1 MSGSPGSAL
10 ARSTIRCMKAS
21 VACGFSALCIAGIT
35 VAAQA
40 PSSLTLNEAIGR
52 AVEANRA
59 VLAARSARAIDLA
72 ARQAAGQRP
81 NPEVSVEAERE
92 TPHWAF
98 GSTVPIEVSG
108 KRQRRLDVANATLAV
123 TEAEAARVTADVRS
137 DVRRAYYQVVAAV
150 RRVDVAQE
158 LETIAT
164 RARDAAQ
171 DRFQTGAAPRLEAL
185 QAQLALS
192 EVQNEA
198 ARAHG
203 EISAAR
209 AELNAL
215 LAFPPEAS
223 PTLADPLEGG
233 PLPSQQD
240 ATTQAITGN
249 AELQVLQRQIEAER
263 ARVALARA
271 LRRPDPSVSGTLTY
285 DAQPEF
291 TVGWRAGVAI
301 ALPILTTGRAD
312 VAVAEATLNR
322 AIADREARV
331 LQVTG
336 AVSAAVARAASARQA
351 MERYQ
356 TDILP
361 ASVQVEQMA
370 QESYQSGQTGLPALL
385 QTVQAAREIRQRALQ
400 AGLDYQLALADLE
413 RAMGTPLR

>member
-1 MSGSPGSAL
+1 MNAWAVSGVFAL
-10 ARSTIRCMKAS
+10 
-21 VACGFSALCIAGIT
+21 GIT
-35 VAAQA
+35 AAAQA
-40 PSSLTLNEAIGR
+40 PASLTLNEAIGR
-52 AVEANRA
+52 AIEANRT

-98 GSTVPIEVSG
+98 GSTVPIEISG
-108 KRQRRLDVANATLAV
+108 KRQRRIDVANATLAV
-123 TEAEAARVTADVRS
+123 TEAETARVTADVRS
-137 DVRRAYYQVVAAV
+137 DVRRAYYQVVASV
-150 RRVDVAQE
+150 RRADIAQE

-171 DRFQTGAAPRLEAL
+171 ERFQTGAAPRLEAL

-192 EVQNEA
+192 EAQNET
-198 ARAHG
+198 ARARG
-203 EISAAR
+203 EIAAAR

-215 LAFPPEAS
+215 LAFPSEAA

-233 PLPSQQD
+233 PVPTIQD
-240 ATTQAITGN
+240 ATAQAINGN
-249 AELQVLQRQIEAER
+249 AELEVLQRQIEAER
-263 ARVALARA
+263 ARVALAQA

-351 MERYQ
+351 LQRYQ
-356 TDILP
+356 AEVLP
-361 ASVQVEQMA
+361 ASLQVEQMA

-385 QTVQAAREIRQRALQ
+385 QMVQAAREVRQRALQ
-400 AGLDYQLALADLE
+400 AGLDYQLALAELE